1 MHITVTVGKL
11 PLNDDGLKSMA
22 CGTVFLISLHF
33 IDTILPCRLFRSG
46 YLGYKSM
53 ACDTVFLIYL
63 HFLDTI
69 LPCRLLRSGYLC
81 IPNTDTGFPTKDKTV
96 KKTFRGVYLYP
107 WFT

>member
-1 MHITVTVGKL
+1 
-11 PLNDDGLKSMA
+11 
-22 CGTVFLISLHF
+22 
-33 IDTILPCRLFRSG
+33 
-46 YLGYKSM
+46 M